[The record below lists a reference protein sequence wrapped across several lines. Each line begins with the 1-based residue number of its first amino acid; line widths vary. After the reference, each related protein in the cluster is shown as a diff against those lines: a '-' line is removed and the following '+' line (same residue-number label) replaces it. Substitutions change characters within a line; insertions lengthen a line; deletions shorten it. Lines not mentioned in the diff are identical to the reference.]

1 MKKYIFAILMMVA
14 AAFAATSC
22 GLEGGDDT
30 NTSNDL
36 TISVDYTVLRA
47 VVKSSAKIIVK
58 LGHEV
63 VTD

>member
-36 TISVDYTVLRA
+36 TISVDL
-47 VVKSSAKIIVK
+47 SLIHI
-58 LGHEV
+58 
-63 VTD
+63 